1 MEKMKWNEENFLFS
15 FFSVLYTCSQ
25 TIKEYNKKGS
35 SKQDFR
41 FWDFPSKPHFIPFL
55 VCFSI
60 IYCVD
65 FLFNSHQS
73 YIFSS
78 KVLNNNKKIKG
89 KGKEKVQR
97 QQSFSNHSLTLL
109 FWLAYAA
116 GQHIKFTWKSGFI
129 FNLHSTS

>member
-1 MEKMKWNEENFLFS
+1 MKKTFYFLFS
-15 FFSVLYTCSQ
+15 LFSILVHKQLKNI
-25 TIKEYNKKGS
+25 IKREAANKI
-35 SKQDFR
+35 FA
-41 FWDFPSKPHFIPFL
+41 FEIFLSKPHFIPFL

-116 GQHIKFTWKSGFI
+116 GQHIKFT
-129 FNLHSTS
+129 